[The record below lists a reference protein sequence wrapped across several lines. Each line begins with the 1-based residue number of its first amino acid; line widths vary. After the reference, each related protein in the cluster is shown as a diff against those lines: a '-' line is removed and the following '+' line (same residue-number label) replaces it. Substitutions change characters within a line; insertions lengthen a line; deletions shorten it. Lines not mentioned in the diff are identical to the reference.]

1 MAGSSGAVSQ
11 KEEKL
16 SQIQLTASTFGV
28 PYTLAY
34 GRNRVSL
41 ALLQYEDFT
50 ATEHTQK
57 TGGGKG
63 GGGAPKNTSFTY
75 TAAVVLMVCEGP
87 GIDISLVYND
97 KAQTSYAALGFGLFN
112 GALNQATWG
121 YLTTQHP
128 TRAIGYPS
136 TAILVNGSLE
146 LGSGASFPQIS
157 CEVRGLNS
165 DVAINYDAHPDD
177 ILLDYC
183 THAVHG
189 CNFPYLDPTTLNTFG
204 EYCTAMGFNLSPV
217 EKAQRSA
224 KEFIDEILRICNSFA
239 VKSGAVLKIIPYADE
254 TVSGGGSTYV
264 PNLTP
269 IFSLTDDDYCP
280 SQGVD
285 PVRLTRKASNDT
297 YNVVRVEFSD
307 RGHQYNPTVAESKD
321 ETDVAQRGERVMDT
335 ISFRAITD
343 TATARL
349 VGQIINQRQ
358 LYVRNTYELELRP
371 DFCLLEPGD
380 FLSLNDSAIGLS
392 STLVRIT
399 EIREDS
405 EEEALRLSITAEEV
419 LVGTAGAPLYDWQT
433 AQGYAANYA
442 DDPGNVLAPQIFS
455 APALLIGPAGGH
467 EIWIAVCGATG
478 APWGG
483 CVAYMSLDNARY
495 EAVGRIM
502 GSARYGTLTAT
513 LPTGSDPDT
522 VNTLSVLLANTSL
535 QLSGATTAEAD
546 NMRTLALVEGEV
558 LAYRDVTLTGAGAY
572 NLGYLRRGAYGSII
586 ASHASSTRFVRLDG
600 AIFRIPI
607 DPGDIGQTFYFKFVS
622 FNIYGAG
629 VQDLAS
635 VTAYSYTVPPNDVF
649 PRIGNVE
656 LISRGSCFVNGNTI
670 SKKMSAASGYD
681 SDCYSGGVFS
691 TGSSLSFRASQT
703 NADLYM
709 GLNSDPL
716 TDQNFTSLDF
726 AFKLDSSG
734 NWTIFESGSSTA
746 ITGAYTKAT
755 VFEITYDQHNV
766 RYFVDG
772 VMKRQSQVNNASLFF
787 DSSFSTPGATVQ
799 DVAFVSN
806 SSAPAVPFIARGT
819 CFATNNTAGKYG
831 AGGSWDSD
839 VYSAQTFE
847 SGCFVSFVPDQTNQS
862 LMIGLNSDP
871 LTDQSFTSLDFA
883 WFCRNDAT
891 LEIYESN
898 VLIGAFGSYTNATA
912 LSIKYDGR
920 LVQYFKNG
928 VLQRS
933 VAAAN
938 KTLFMDSSWNGAGK
952 VSQLE
957 FGPLT
962 TSPSIPFIAR
972 GNCIATATT
981 IRKNGGSSAW
991 DSDTYSNQSYATG
1004 CAVSF
1009 QAEQTNL
1016 KFMIGL
1022 NSDPTTDQNFTSLD
1036 YAWYCSDPADVN
1048 GPLQI
1053 YESGSFITSPGSYTT
1068 DTALSIV
1075 HDGKFVI
1082 YSKDGVVI
1090 RRKAAPGVTLFMDS
1104 SWFSPGAAARNVLFV
1119 PYGAATPS
1127 MFIARGNCIVANG
1140 GILKSGGSSAWGDSD
1155 AYSLVG
1161 YPTCHVQFKSASTS
1175 GIFMVG
1181 LNTDPTT
1188 DMDFT
1193 SIDYA
1198 WEADTGG
1205 QARIYESGTLISS
1218 PATYTTTSL
1227 FAITYDGSNVKY
1239 YLDGTL
1245 HRTVAVSGLTLFM
1258 DSSFNL
1264 PGCSCNG
1271 LEFGP
1276 GDVVTQVDTQ
1286 QIGDNAATEV
1296 LTVTDAT
1303 ETHVCDDAVPDALQV
1318 FSVINV
1324 PSQVFDYRALVT
1336 VTANAWKSGAA
1347 DIRVLIGASSVSGSL
1362 SLGQSG
1368 GKLVTASASPGE
1380 RVMDQFDLV
1389 VTAGNNR
1396 FFTLFANNET
1406 APASTVDMRNIT
1418 LKVELI
1424 KK

>member
-1 MAGSSGAVSQ
+1 MAGRGGAVSQ

-28 PYTLAY
+28 PVTLAY
-34 GRNRVSL
+34 GLNRVSL

-50 ATEHTQK
+50 ATEHTSK

-75 TAAVVLMVCEGP
+75 SAAVVMMVCEGP
-87 GIDISLVYND
+87 SIGISIVYQD
-97 KAQTSYAALGFGLFN
+97 KSQMTVGSLGFTLFD
-112 GALNQATWG
+112 GALNQATWS
-121 YLTTQHP
+121 YLTTNHP
-128 TRAIGYPS
+128 TRAIAYPS
-136 TAILVNGSLE
+136 TAILVHGALE
-146 LGSGASFPQIS
+146 LGSGASMPQIS
-157 CEVRGLNS
+157 CEVIGIGS
-165 DVAINYDAHPDD
+165 SGPIGGDAHPDD
-177 ILLDYC
+177 ILNDYC

-189 CNFPYLDPTTLNTFG
+189 CNFPYLDATTLNTFG

-217 EKAQRSA
+217 EKAQRPA

-254 TVSGGGSTYV
+254 SVTGNGSTYTAD
-264 PNLTP
+264 LTP

-280 SQGVD
+280 SEGVD
-285 PVRLTRKASNDT
+285 PVRLIRKASNDT
-297 YNVVRVEFSD
+297 YNVVRVEFND
-307 RGHQYNPTVAESKD
+307 REHQYNPTIAESKD
-321 ETDVAQRGERVMDT
+321 ESDVAQRGERVMDT
-335 ISFRAITD
+335 ISFHAIT
-343 TATARL
+343 TKECARL

-358 LYVRNTYELELRP
+358 LYIRNTYEFELRP

-380 FLSLNDSAIGLS
+380 FLALNDSALGLS
-392 STLVRIT
+392 SALVRIT

-419 LVGTAGAPLYDWQT
+419 LVGTAGAPLYDWQS

-483 CVAYMSLDNARY
+483 CVVHMSLDNARY

-522 VNTLSVLLANTSL
+522 TNTLRVLLANTSL
-535 QLSGATTAEAD
+535 QLSSATTAEAD
-546 NMRTLALVEGEV
+546 NMRNLCLVEGEV
-558 LAYRDVTLTGAGAY
+558 MSYRDVTLTGAGAY
-572 NLGYLRRGAYGSII
+572 DLGYLRRGAYGSTI
-586 ASHASSTRFVRLDG
+586 ASHNSGTRFVRLDG
-600 AIFRIPI
+600 AVFRIPI

-622 FNIYGAG
+622 FNIYGSG
-629 VQDLAS
+629 VQDLSA
-635 VTAYSYTVPPNDVF
+635 VTAYSYTVPANDIL
-649 PRIGNVE
+649 PRISSVE
-656 LISRGSCFVNGNTI
+656 LISRGNCFVNGNTI
-670 SKKMSAASGYD
+670 SKKMSAASGFD
-681 SDCYSGGVFS
+681 SDCYSRGAFS

-726 AFKLDSSG
+726 AFKLDASG
-734 NWTIFESGSSTA
+734 NWSIWESGSSVV
-746 ITGAYTKAT
+746 TGTAYTKTT
-755 VFEITYDQHNV
+755 VFEITYDLHNV

-772 VMKRQSQVNNASLFF
+772 VLKRQSQVNNASLFF

-799 DVAFVSN
+799 DVTFVSN
-806 SSAPAVPFIARGT
+806 PSAPAVPFIARGT
-819 CFATNNTAGKYG
+819 CFATANTAGKYG

-898 VLIGAFGSYTNATA
+898 VLIGAFGSYTSATA

-933 VAAAN
+933 IAAAN

-962 TSPSIPFIAR
+962 TAPSIPFIAR

-981 IRKNGGSSAW
+981 IRKNGGSGAW
-991 DSDTYSNQSYATG
+991 DSDTYSTQSYATG

-1016 KFMIGL
+1016 QFMIGL

-1036 YAWYCSDPADVN
+1036 YAWYCAAS
-1048 GPLQI
+1048 GTLQI
-1053 YESGSFITSPGSYTT
+1053 YESNSLVLDLGASAYTT

-1075 HDGKFVI
+1075 HDGKFII
-1082 YSKDGVVI
+1082 YSKDGSVI
-1090 RRKAAPGVTLFMDS
+1090 RRKAAPDVTLFMDS
-1104 SWFSPGAAARNVLFV
+1104 SWNSPGAAARNVQFV

-1127 MFIARGNCIVANG
+1127 MFIPRGNVVATDRG
-1140 GILKSGGSSAWGDSD
+1140 LLKSGGSAAWDSD
-1155 AYSLVG
+1155 AYSLIG
-1161 YPTCHVQFKSASTS
+1161 FQSCHVQFKASQTS
-1175 GIFMVG
+1175 GSFMVG

-1188 DMDFT
+1188 DQGFT
-1193 SIDYA
+1193 SLDYA
-1198 WEADTGG
+1198 WHADSSG
-1205 QARIYESGTLISS
+1205 QARIYESGSLISS

-1227 FAITYDGSNVKY
+1227 FGITYDGSNVKY
-1239 YLDGTL
+1239 YLDGVL

-1258 DSSFNL
+1258 DSSFNAV
-1264 PGCSCNG
+1264 GCSCNG

-1276 GDVVTQVDTQ
+1276 GDVLTLVDTQ
-1286 QIGDNAATEV
+1286 QIGPDAATEV
-1296 LTVTDAT
+1296 LTITDAT

-1318 FSVINV
+1318 FAVINV
-1324 PSQVFDYRALVT
+1324 PAQKFDYRALVT
-1336 VTANAWKSGAA
+1336 VTANVWKSGAA
-1347 DIRVLIGASSVSGSL
+1347 DIRALIGASSVSGSL
-1362 SLGQSG
+1362 SLGSSG

-1380 RVMDQFDLV
+1380 RVMDQFDLA

-1396 FFTLFANNET
+1396 FFTLFANNEST
-1406 APASTVDMRNIT
+1406 PASTVDMRNIT